1 MRESAQRFIF
11 ARRATIII
19 YKGIAATRTGQI
31 GINMTASG
39 VKIFILRYKLNGSIA
54 STGSFPARRKLSL
67 QAHKY
72 IDYSRGISAPQLQ
85 KKMLDDFG
93 TVSARLFQPS
103 AVADLSKKKWGSRFC
118 HIVIVRFFQTGQSV
132 SPSDRTYDRGGEGG
146 GCKSKFFSPNKT
158 HTLSTIYRPTINIP
172 PYSSSTYIL
181 HHSSIFTLTFS
192 PIYSIIAPVQS
203 SKWG

>member
-118 HIVIVRFFQTGQSV
+118 HIVIVRFFQTGQSF
-132 SPSDRTYDRGGEGG
+132 SPSDKTHDRGGGEKGEGANRN
-146 GCKSKFFSPNKT
+146 FSPPTKHT
-158 HTLSTIYRPTINIP
+158 PYQPSTDQQLTFLHTLL
-172 PYSSSTYIL
+172 L
-181 HHSSIFTLTFS
+181 HTFC
-192 PIYSIIAPVQS
+192 IIAQS
-203 SKWG
+203 SL